1 MNDAEEWI
9 SKEHILKMTEGAH
22 FPSELAFWKSDLG
35 HRKLFKE
42 DWKNYTRLKVIA
54 EIGSFALDGI
64 PSGRKD
70 HSFKA

>member
-1 MNDAEEWI
+1 MKIRFWDTGNF
-9 SKEHILKMTEGAH
+9 SKRTG
-22 FPSELAFWKSDLG
+22 
-35 HRKLFKE
+35 
-42 DWKNYTRLKVIA
+42 KNYTTLTVIA